1 MQKQINPRFSAPPAG
16 RRCSLFLS
24 CGVFGPVL
32 LLGALALFTR
42 PEALGQASP
51 APSPAP
57 PASSAPAPKLAAP
70 ISPHAGHGALLS
82 ATPSPDEPFVVPDPV
97 ATVNGEPISRAELE
111 RVTTALL
118 GANGRTPEELTNAE
132 KKRFYHAVVEGMITD
147 KLVARQAASIK
158 VTDAEVDKRFE
169 ELKTQVPAEQIEAE
183 LKRTGQT
190 PAQLKANIRA
200 SIQQEQW
207 MIGKLGGEGI
217 KAPDAEVEAYFK
229 EHPEEFQAPETV
241 RASHILLRV
250 NSDAS
255 PEIAAE
261 KEKLAQ
267 SLLERLKKGETF
279 AELAKSFSD
288 DPDSKEKGGDLGFFS
303 RDRIVPELADA
314 AFLMKKDEASSA
326 PVRSPF
332 GWHLLKLTDRKAA
345 HPVTLEESRDQIR
358 AFLEANK
365 KREAASKLI
374 AELHEAAKIQNN
386 LP

>member
-1 MQKQINPRFSAPPAG
+1 MQMQTNPRFSAPPAV
-16 RRCSLFLS
+16 RRRSLSLPS
-24 CGVFGPVL
+24 ANGPVLL
-32 LLGALALFTR
+32 LLGALALFPR
-42 PEALGQASP
+42 LEAHAQSSP
-51 APSPAP
+51 AP
-57 PASSAPAPKLAAP
+57 SSAPAPAP
-70 ISPHAGHGALLS
+70 KITPPVSPHAGHGALLA
-82 ATPSPDEPFVVPDPV
+82 ATPSPDEPFVLPDPV
-97 ATVNGEPISRAELE
+97 ATVNGEPIPRAELE
-111 RVTTALL
+111 RISTALL
-118 GANGRTPEELTNAE
+118 GANGRSPEELTHAE
-132 KKRFYHAVVEGMITD
+132 KKRFYHAVLEGMITD
-147 KLVARQAASIK
+147 KLVAKQAASVK
-158 VTDAEVDKRFE
+158 VTDAEVDKRFD
-169 ELKTQVPAEQIEAE
+169 ELKTQVPADQIDAE

-190 PAQLKANIRA
+190 LTQLKANIRA

-207 MIGKLGGEGI
+207 MVGKIGGEVI
-217 KAPDAEVEAYFK
+217 KASDAEVETYFK

-267 SLLERLKKGETF
+267 SLLERLKKGESF

-288 DPDSKEKGGDLGFFS
+288 DPDSREKSGDLGFFS

-314 AFLMKKDEASSA
+314 AFLMKKDETSSA

-332 GWHLLKLTDRKAA
+332 GWHLLMLTDRKAA

-365 KREAASKLI
+365 KREAASNLI
-374 AELHEAAKIQNN
+374 AGLHEAAKIQNN